1 MVLWVG
7 QDGTLNDDDGDGAAA
22 PGSADGDDT
31 SVDAGDANA
40 VATDQ
45 DDAGDAT
52 DVADGEEV
60 VEVADDQPLA
70 SVYESTA
77 IFEPSMYL
85 PGEVVLYSGH
95 PYFTRRYYERI
106 GLPVRGLRAV
116 RRPGFFERLFGRRR
130 AVARPWTQGLV
141 ELRRLYPGRSDVELL
156 ELHRRY
162 PGREREMLEARVHA
176 EHRHPAHGRSGAH
189 PHEGHS
195 SPHGAPGEHHGHP
208 HHQGQSQQHA
218 AQQQPS
224 KTPATPT
231 PPQHGALPPKVPA
244 TPPPHATSGTFTG
257 WDYPLTDYDGDLF
270 IDGPGAYWVWTITE
284 PWLPAVHPSN
294 RIPPMWPP
302 PWPPEMIAAAELSPE
317 AIERSGLVYPE
328 EQEETQI
335 MTRGA
340 ISGFFKFA

>member
-1 MVLWVG
+1 MTLWVG

-40 VATDQ
+40 AAMDQ
-45 DDAGDAT
+45 DDTGDAT

-106 GLPVRGLRAV
+106 GLPVRGLRAG
-116 RRPGFFERLFGRRR
+116 RRPGFFERLFGHRR

-176 EHRHPAHGRSGAH
+176 DAHGIQLTGVQVRIRTKAMAHRMALRASITVILITRGKARSTLRAAVVEDASDAHATAAWGTTSEGSCDATAARHVRHVHGVGLPAHGLRRGSLHRRARCVLGLDDHRAVAARGASVEPH
-189 PHEGHS
+189 PADVAAAVAARDDRRRGAVARGHRAER
-195 SPHGAPGEHHGHP
+195 P
-208 HHQGQSQQHA
+208 
-218 AQQQPS
+218 
-224 KTPATPT
+224 
-231 PPQHGALPPKVPA
+231 
-244 TPPPHATSGTFTG
+244 
-257 WDYPLTDYDGDLF
+257 
-270 IDGPGAYWVWTITE
+270 
-284 PWLPAVHPSN
+284 
-294 RIPPMWPP
+294 RIP
-302 PWPPEMIAAAELSPE
+302 
-317 AIERSGLVYPE
+317 
-328 EQEETQI
+328 
-335 MTRGA
+335 
-340 ISGFFKFA
+340 